1 MNKNATNILKVQK
14 NINPSAS
21 ETETS
26 SIDIGQKV
34 FEIIEDLCLTPVHDD
49 NQTLLKDL
57 SFDSL
62 RMVMLLVT
70 LEDSFEIELDESD
83 MNPFALITV
92 RDVVDLVIK
101 YISPQ
106 EEESTHA

>member
-34 FEIIEDLCLTPVHDD
+34 FEIIEDLCLIPVHDD

-92 RDVVDLVIK
+92 RDVVDLVVK

>member
-26 SIDIGQKV
+26 SIDIRHKV

>member
-92 RDVVDLVIK
+92 RDVVDLVVK